1 MPFFAYKARSA
12 RGDLLQGVL
21 EGLDASAIA
30 DQLFGTG
37 ATPIEIVPTKR
48 AVTSNAAN
56 AGAAPAGAAASA
68 SGENLWQR
76 LTRKKVS
83 SLDVQLF
90 SRQIY
95 TLLKSGVP
103 IMRGLAGLQESST
116 NPSFA
121 VVIGDLR
128 ESLDAGRE
136 LSSAMRRH
144 PKCFSAFYLAMVRVG
159 EMTGRL
165 EEVFLRL
172 FDHMEFDR
180 DMRNRVKTAMRY
192 PSFVVVA
199 MILAMAV
206 VNIFVIPQFEK
217 VFKTF
222 HSELPLMTRILIETS
237 RFSVQWWPA
246 FALAAIGAVV
256 GFRAWTN
263 TTSGRLAWDRY
274 KLRIPVAGKIIH
286 KATMSRFARSFA
298 LSMRSGVPIVHALTV
313 VAQTSDNAYLASCME
328 QMRDGVER
336 GESILRTATNAQVFT
351 PIVLQMIA
359 VGEESGS
366 LDDLMDEIAI
376 MYEREVDYELK
387 TLSSQI
393 EPILIVFLGALVL
406 VLALGIF
413 LPIWDLGQA
422 ALHGKQ

>member
-1 MPFFAYKARSA
+1 VAFFAYKGRNA
-12 RGDLLQGVL
+12 RGEMMQGVL
-21 EGLDASAIA
+21 EGVDSGAVA

-37 ATPIEIVPTKR
+37 VTPLEITPTTRK
-48 AVTSNAAN
+48 VTS
-56 AGAAPAGAAASA
+56 GAA
-68 SGENLWQR
+68 GEDQNLWLR
-76 LTRKKVS
+76 LTRKKVT

-116 NPSFA
+116 NKSFA
-121 VVIGDLR
+121 RVIQDLR

-136 LSSAMRRH
+136 LSAAMRRH
-144 PKCFSAFYLAMVRVG
+144 PECFSTFYLSMVRVG

-172 FDHMEFDR
+172 FDHLEFDR
-180 DMRNRVKTAMRY
+180 DMRERVKAAMRY
-192 PSFVVVA
+192 PTFVVIAMVA
-199 MILAMAV
+199 AMV
-206 VNIFVIPQFEK
+206 IVNIFVIPQFEK
-217 VFKTF
+217 VFKSF
-222 HSELPLMTRILIETS
+222 HAELPLMTRILIESS
-237 RFSVQWWPA
+237 RFTVSWWPA
-246 FALAAIGAVV
+246 FAAGAAGAVF
-256 GFRAWTN
+256 GFRAWTR
-263 TTSGRLAWDRY
+263 TTAGRLAWDRH
-274 KLRIPVAGKIIH
+274 KLRIPIAGKIIH
-286 KATMSRFARSFA
+286 KGTMARFARSFA
-298 LSMRSGVPIVHALTV
+298 LSIRSGVPIVQALTV
-313 VAQTSDNAYLASCME
+313 VAQTSDNAYLAWRID

-366 LDDLMDEIAI
+366 IDDLMDEIAM

-393 EPILIVFLGALVL
+393 EPILITFLGVMVL

-413 LPIWDLGQA
+413 LPIWDLGKA
-422 ALHGKQ
+422 ALHH